1 MKVPPNYFPHNYETK
16 RLILQPP
23 TLADLSEVSLILR
36 NPNIM
41 RFVTTGA
48 RSEAEA
54 KGELKVWIKHWQ
66 NHGFGSFLAFDKNHN
81 ELVGFAKLYISDRSP
96 CVQIGYALKENF
108 WGQGL
113 GTELAEACL
122 ELGFKYLEE
131 PRLVAFAR
139 CKNHASR
146 RVLEKVGMRCET
158 DSLISDGRDYCYYS
172 IDQIKYWVQQYL
184 QAS

>member
-1 MKVPPNYFPHNYETK
+1 MKLPDNNFPRKYETE
-16 RLILQPP
+16 RMTLQLP
-23 TLADLSEVSLILR
+23 TLADFPAVYEILR

-54 KGELKVWIKHWQ
+54 KKELEGWINHWE
-66 NHGFGSFLAFDKNHN
+66 NHGFGSYLAFDKNRK
-81 ELVGFAKLYISDRSP
+81 LVGFAKLYTSERSP
-96 CVQIGYALKENF
+96 FVQIGYAVNQKF
-108 WGQGL
+108 WGKGL
-113 GTELAEACL
+113 GTELATACL

-146 RVLEKVGMRCET
+146 RILEKVGMRCET
-158 DSLISDGRDYCYYS
+158 DSLIIDGRDYSYYS
-172 IDQIKYWVQQYL
+172 IDAVKYWVQQYL
-184 QAS
+184 QVS